1 MRSVILLAVA
11 ALVSPLDALAYCSEP
26 SAPNCASRY
35 GSFDDEWD
43 FDRCKRDMETYKSEV
58 EDFIQC
64 NNDEIRRAQQ
74 ASEEAASEYSAAV
87 DDFNNRAGQ

>member
-1 MRSVILLAVA
+1 
-11 ALVSPLDALAYCSEP
+11 
-26 SAPNCASRY
+26 
-35 GSFDDEWD
+35 
-43 FDRCKRDMETYKSEV
+43 METYKSEV